1 MAKDNVE
8 EARLEVEKEYEQFRK
23 EYGKVL
29 EAVQRVSDAGPMD
42 DVHGLL
48 DRLQQVVQEVRT
60 GGAMGSGAKGHREAL
75 EKYRKLVGEGG

>member
-8 EARLEVEKEYEQFRK
+8 EARLELEKEYEQFRK
-23 EYGKVL
+23 EFGRVL

-60 GGAMGSGAKGHREAL
+60 GGIMGSGAKGHREAL
-75 EKYRKLVGEGG
+75 EKYRELAGGAD

>member
-48 DRLQQVVQEVRT
+48 DRLQQVVQEVRS
-60 GGAMGSGAKGHREAL
+60 GGVVGSGAKGHREAL
-75 EKYRKLVGEGG
+75 ERYRKLAGTG

>member
-48 DRLQQVVQEVRT
+48 DRLQQVVQEVRS
-60 GGAMGSGAKGHREAL
+60 GGLVGSGAKGHREAL
-75 EKYRKLVGEGG
+75 ERYRKLAGTG

>member
-8 EARLEVEKEYEQFRK
+8 ESRLEVEKEYEQFRK

-48 DRLQQVVQEVRT
+48 DRLQQVVQEVRS
-60 GGAMGSGAKGHREAL
+60 GGVMGSGAKGHREAL
-75 EKYRKLVGEGG
+75 EKYRKMAGDAG